1 LIGRIGDFKGRA
13 SAIDNTYQEIEKK
26 NCTFLAIPAIPISY
40 MDTKELRN
48 TTLHNWTGDQE
59 AKDDYLFLK
68 ANVSHGNTIQHSS

>member
-1 LIGRIGDFKGRA
+1 LDLGQGWA

-48 TTLHNWTGDQE
+48 TTLYNEMGGQE
-59 AKDDYLFLK
+59 AKDGPVFLK
-68 ANVSHGNTIQHSS
+68 ANDSHGNTIQHSS